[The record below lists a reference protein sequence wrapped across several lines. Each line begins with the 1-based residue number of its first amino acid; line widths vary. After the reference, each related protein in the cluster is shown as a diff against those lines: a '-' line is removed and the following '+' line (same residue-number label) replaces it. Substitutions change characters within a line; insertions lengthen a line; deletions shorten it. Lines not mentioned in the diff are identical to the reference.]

1 MKAEPQEA
9 EGFLSSVVAEATAR
23 MAARAPERSE
33 WERLA
38 ARAQPAPSFTGAL
51 TSGPVAV
58 IAEVKRR
65 SPSKGAIKEDAN
77 AIELARRY
85 AEAGASAISV
95 LTEKEHFGGSL
106 EDLMQ
111 VARSVRVPVLRKDF
125 IVDAIQVYEAKA
137 AGAAAILL
145 IVRALNDELLAT
157 LSALAR
163 QIGLE
168 TLVEV
173 HSTSELARA
182 VSVQPSAIGINA
194 RDLESLA
201 MDAALVP
208 VLLPAVPK
216 GIIAVAESGI
226 ATRADVER
234 VAAAGADAILV
245 GTAVAGA
252 SDPGAVLRSLTGVA
266 RSGR

>member
-1 MKAEPQEA
+1 MAE
-9 EGFLSSVVAEATAR
+9 
-23 MAARAPERSE
+23 RAPERSE

-38 ARAQPAPSFTGAL
+38 ARAQPAPSFTASL
-51 TSGPVAV
+51 RNGPIAV

-77 AIELARRY
+77 AIDLARRY

-111 VARSVRVPVLRKDF
+111 VARSVRVPTLRKDF
-125 IVDAIQVYEAKA
+125 IVDPIQVLEARA

-145 IVRALNDELLAT
+145 IVRALTDDQLGTLA
-157 LSALAR
+157 ALAR
-163 QIGLE
+163 DVGLE

-173 HSTSELARA
+173 HSAEELARA
-182 VSVQPSAIGINA
+182 AIAQPSAIGVNA
-194 RDLESLA
+194 RDLETLA
-201 MDAALVP
+201 MDPGLVP
-208 VLLPAVPK
+208 SLLPKVPR
-216 GIIAVAESGI
+216 GVIAVAESGI
-226 ATRADVER
+226 ASRADVDR

-252 SDPGAVLRSLTGVA
+252 DDPGEALRTLTGVA
-266 RSGR
+266 RASGVRL